1 MAVDAY
7 PVEMRPHLVLL
18 GSLAL
23 VACSSSGS
31 SSDASD
37 AATPGLDA
45 SDSSSTD
52 SVVEDTAPPPG
63 SRSVTFAP
71 SDAAFPNPERGFY
84 DWAADDFGKSIDL
97 GVVDTSV
104 GAGLRLFYAKVELG
118 AFRTTDLPKTFLDA
132 LSTRLQQLRAHGGKA
147 VLRFAYDYTDAGNDA
162 PAAQIVKHVGQLKP
176 LLAGNADAIAHL
188 QAGFIGAYGEWHS
201 SKNSN
206 SYGYMTNPGVT
217 EAIADA
223 NRLLVRDALLA
234 AAPPGMPIEFRYPG
248 DLIKWY
254 PSPTTE
260 PRVGMHNDCFLAGP
274 TDTGTYEA
282 AGEREYVATRSA
294 LTPFGGETC
303 DADTPLRTAC
313 KDILAEGARYHLSYL
328 NQAYYKPFLDAWR
341 AGGCFDEVA
350 RRIGYRLQLDALA
363 YPEKAPKGSVT
374 VQVRLRNVGWSRL
387 WSARPLVVTLRSAS
401 RSFQAKSAVG
411 LNTLEAQGATSAA
424 IAVAIPVDV
433 AGEYE
438 VWLSAPDVFD
448 SNEKDARF
456 SVRFANADVGKQR
469 WDPTTAAFDT
479 GASVV
484 IE

>member
-1 MAVDAY
+1 
-7 PVEMRPHLVLL
+7 MRFHPCWLC
-18 GSLAL
+18 SLSL

-37 AATPGLDA
+37 AATPVLDA
-45 SDSSSTD
+45 ADSSSTD
-52 SVVEDTAPPPG
+52 AVAEDTAPPPG
-63 SRSVTFAP
+63 SRSVTFTP
-71 SDAAFPNPERGFY
+71 SDATFPNPERGFY

-97 GVVDTSV
+97 GVVDPAV
-104 GAGLRLFYAKVELG
+104 GGGLRLFYAKVEIG
-118 AFRTTDLPKTFLDA
+118 AYRSTDLPKAFLDG

-162 PAAQIVKHVGQLKP
+162 PASRIVAHVGQLKP
-176 LLAGNADAIAHL
+176 LLAANADAIAHL

-282 AGEREYVATRSA
+282 AGEREYIAARSA

-313 KDILAEGARYHLSYL
+313 KDILAEGAKYHLSYL
-328 NQAYYKPFLDAWR
+328 NQAYYKPFLDAWK

-350 RRIGYRLQLDALA
+350 RKIGYRFQLDALA
-363 YPEKAPKGSVT
+363 YPEKASRGTVT

-387 WSARPLVVTLRSAS
+387 WSARPLVVSLRSSSKSFEA
-401 RSFQAKSAVG
+401 RSAIT
-411 LNTLEAQGATSAA
+411 LNTLDAQSAASAA
-424 IAVAIPVDV
+424 ISVAIPVDV

-448 SNEKDARF
+448 SNAKDARF
-456 SVRFANADVGKQR
+456 AVRFANADVAGQK

-479 GASVV
+479 GASIV